1 MSAVARWTEQVVILT
16 TEERKAWL
24 KEMKALYGVS
34 EAQVARDCIELGS
47 ELLAKHYAKLGIKH
61 PRAGKTAAA
70 KPARKSRVSQK
81 GHAPGAVFVS
91 PGDAPEDP
99 AALRHSASVPV

>member
-16 TEERKAWL
+16 TEERKTWL

-61 PRAGKTAAA
+61 PRAGKTTVA
-70 KPARKSRVSQK
+70 KPKRATRRKQVDA
-81 GHAPGAVFVS
+81 GNGA
-91 PGDAPEDP
+91 AP
-99 AALRHSASVPV
+99 AATFLSPSAV